1 MKKLTSTI
9 AIALLATTLV
19 FNANAEDKKM
29 EYKSSNLN
37 VGMYEAGHTK
47 SMKLNMTLTKDK
59 GVGATIKLMDAD
71 GSILH
76 EEVLGKKVESY
87 KLCFDMSNVKAG
99 KYYVEVKNGE
109 RIITKEILKSASTL
123 SY

>member
-9 AIALLATTLV
+9 AIALLATTLA
-19 FNANAEDKKM
+19 FNANADDKKM

-37 VGMYEAGHTK
+37 VGMYEAGHTN

-59 GVGATIKLMDAD
+59 GVAATIKLMDAD

-99 KYYVEVKNGE
+99 KYYVEIKNGE
-109 RIITKEILKSASTL
+109 RIITKEILKSTSTL

>member
-1 MKKLTSTI
+1 MKTLTSTI
-9 AIALLATTLV
+9 AIALLATTLA
-19 FNANAEDKKM
+19 FNANAEDKKI

-37 VGMYEAGHTK
+37 VGMYEAGYTN
-47 SMKLNMTLTKDK
+47 SMKLNMNLTKDK
-59 GVGATIKLMDAD
+59 GVSATIKLMNAD

-87 KLCFDMSNVKAG
+87 KLCFDMSNVQAG
-99 KYYVEVKNGE
+99 TYYVEVKNGD
-109 RIITKEILKSASTL
+109 RIITKEIVKSTSTL

>member
-37 VGMYEAGHTK
+37 VGMYEAGHTN

-59 GVGATIKLMDAD
+59 GVAATIKLMDAD

-76 EEVLGKKVESY
+76 EEVLGKKVEAY

-99 KYYVEVKNGE
+99 KYYVEVKNGD
-109 RIITKEILKSASTL
+109 RIITKEIVKGSHTL

>member
-9 AIALLATTLV
+9 AIALLATTLA
-19 FNANAEDKKM
+19 FNANADDKRM

-37 VGMYEAGHTK
+37 VGMYEAGHAN
-47 SMKLNMTLTKDK
+47 SMKLNMNLTKDK
-59 GVGATIKLMDAD
+59 GVAATVKLMDAN
-71 GSILH
+71 GNTIH
-76 EEVLGKKVESY
+76 EQFIGKKAESF
-87 KLCFDMSNVKAG
+87 KLTFDMSNAEAG

-109 RIITKEILKSASTL
+109 RIITKEILKGTNTL

>member
-9 AIALLATTLV
+9 AIALLATTLA
-19 FNANAEDKKM
+19 FNANADDKKM

-37 VGMYEAGHTK
+37 VGMYEAGHTN

-59 GVGATIKLMDAD
+59 GIAATIKLMDAD

-99 KYYVEVKNGE
+99 KYYVEIKNGE
-109 RIITKEILKSASTL
+109 RIITKEILKSTSTL

>member
-9 AIALLATTLV
+9 AIALLATTLA
-19 FNANAEDKKM
+19 FNANADDKMM

-37 VGMYEAGHTK
+37 VGMYEAGHTN

-59 GVGATIKLMDAD
+59 GVAATIKLMDAD

-99 KYYVEVKNGE
+99 KYFVEIKNGE
-109 RIITKEILKSASTL
+109 RIITKEILKSTSTL

>member
-37 VGMYEAGHTK
+37 VGMYEAGHTN
-47 SMKLNMTLTKDK
+47 SMKLNMNLTKDK
-59 GVGATIKLMDAD
+59 GVAATIKLMDAD

-76 EEVLGKKVESY
+76 EEVLGKKIESY

-99 KYYVEVKNGE
+99 KYFVEIKNGE
-109 RIITKEILKSASTL
+109 RIITKEILKSTSTL

>member
-1 MKKLTSTI
+1 MKTLTSTI
-9 AIALLATTLV
+9 AIALLASTLA
-19 FNANAEDKKM
+19 FNANAEDKKI

-37 VGMYEAGHTK
+37 VGMYEAGHTN
-47 SMKLNMTLTKDK
+47 SMKLNMNLTKDK
-59 GVGATIKLMDAD
+59 GVAATIKLMNAD

-87 KLCFDMSNVKAG
+87 KLCFDMSNVQAG
-99 KYYVEVKNGE
+99 KYYVEVKNGD
-109 RIITKEILKSASTL
+109 RIITKEIVKSTSTL

>member
-1 MKKLTSTI
+1 MKKITSAI
-9 AIALLATTLV
+9 AIALLATSV
-19 FNANAEDKKM
+19 AFNANADDKKI

-37 VGMYEAGHTK
+37 VGMYEAGYTN

-59 GVGATIKLMDAD
+59 GVAATIKLMDAD

-87 KLCFDMSNVKAG
+87 KLCFDMNSVKAG
-99 KYYVEVKNGE
+99 KYYVEVKNGD
-109 RIITKEILKSASTL
+109 RIITKEIVKSASNL

>member
-1 MKKLTSTI
+1 MKTLTSTI
-9 AIALLATTLV
+9 AIALLATTLA
-19 FNANAEDKKM
+19 FNANADDKKI

-37 VGMYEAGHTK
+37 VGMYEAGYTN
-47 SMKLNMTLTKDK
+47 SMKLNMNLTKDK
-59 GVGATIKLMDAD
+59 GVTATIKLMNED

-99 KYYVEVKNGE
+99 KYYVEVKNGD
-109 RIITKEILKSASTL
+109 RIITKEILKGTSTL